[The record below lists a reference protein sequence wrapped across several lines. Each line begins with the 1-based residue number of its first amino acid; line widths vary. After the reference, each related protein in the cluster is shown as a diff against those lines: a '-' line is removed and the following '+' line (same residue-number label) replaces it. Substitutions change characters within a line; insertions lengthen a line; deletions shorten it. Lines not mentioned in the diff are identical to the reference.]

1 MDKTRW
7 QKHERDTGS
16 VEVQVAALTERI
28 QNLSRHLQTHR
39 KDFHSRRG
47 LMMLV
52 GRRRRLLRYLE
63 RENPERHRELVDAL
77 GIRG

>member
-1 MDKTRW
+1 MDLRRW

-28 QNLSRHLQTHR
+28 ENLSRHLRLHR

-63 RENPERHRELVDAL
+63 RENPERYRELVDSL